1 MRHQKQYD
9 ALCVLVRAA
18 NRPEDAQSRVVL
30 YLHENFGDYNWVGI
44 YRLQDRELV
53 LGAWQGKSPT
63 PHARIAV
70 GRGVCG
76 DCAVSC
82 RTEVV
87 PDVEADARYLAC
99 FSETRSE
106 IVVPVIKSGRLW
118 GEINVDS
125 SKPDAFGPD
134 DVEFLEATARLLA
147 ERV

>member
-1 MRHQKQYD
+1 MRYQNQYD
-9 ALCVLVRAA
+9 TLAVLVRAA
-18 NRPEDAQSRVVL
+18 NRSEDAQSRVVF
-30 YLHENFGDYNWVGI
+30 YLHDNFGHYSWVGI
-44 YRLQDRELV
+44 YRLEGQELV

-63 PHARIAV
+63 PHPRIAV
-70 GRGVCG
+70 GNGICG

-87 PDVEADARYLAC
+87 PDVGADARYLVC

-106 IVVPVIKSGRLW
+106 IVVPVVKAGKLW